1 MGGCA
6 SQRQREY
13 FPSPPLGLRMIFVS
27 RAEMSCVRERE
38 TRFPYTRQSNEAHM
52 TCIKYLDEDIRFAT
66 DHHPRPTTSALCVL
80 DAIVCSLL
88 LCVCV
93 CVCVSECV
101 CVCVSHRS
109 FGSIEFKTK
118 SNCERGGEEAWK
130 VDQAVHTNELQR
142 HTRRVNERETTKRDT
157 ERVRE
162 KRRWI
167 PCGG

>member
-1 MGGCA
+1 MCF
-6 SQRQREY
+6 SKRKRVFP
-13 FPSPPLGLRMIFVS
+13 FPSSRPENGFCFPCGNVLRS
-27 RAEMSCVRERE
+27 RERDE
-38 TRFPYTRQSNEAHM
+38 IPIHTTSYEAHM

-93 CVCVSECV
+93 CVCVCV
-101 CVCVSHRS
+101 CMSVCVSHRS

-130 VDQAVHTNELQR
+130 VDQAVHTNDLHR
-142 HTRRVNERETTKRDT
+142 HTRRVNERETTKRDA

-162 KRRWI
+162 RRRWI